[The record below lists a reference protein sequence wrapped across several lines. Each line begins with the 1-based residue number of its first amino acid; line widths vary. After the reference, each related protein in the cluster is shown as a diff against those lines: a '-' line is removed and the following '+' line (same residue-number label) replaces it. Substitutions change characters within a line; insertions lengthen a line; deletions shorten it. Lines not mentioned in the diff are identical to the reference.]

1 MQVKQPAGPRALG
14 MGSSPRAHIPT
25 RVLQELPFQH
35 MIKRPHKT
43 MEGSLLP

>member
-1 MQVKQPAGPRALG
+1 MKQSGGPRALG
-14 MGSSPRAHIPT
+14 VGSSPRARIPT
-25 RVLQELPFQH
+25 RALQELPFQH